1 VTFTE
6 ESYTSKASFYNHDSL
21 PKYGEIVPEFID
33 RRKHCDLYLSKD
45 GFAVNAYVN
54 ANLNIGRK
62 VIPEFLGIGDRS
74 LAARPVVINPL
85 KA

>member
-21 PKYGEIVPEFID
+21 PKYGEIVPEFIG
-33 RRKHCDLYLSKD
+33 RRKHRDLYVSKD
-45 GFAVNAYVN
+45 GFAVNADVN

-62 VIPEFLGIGDRS
+62 IIHEFSVIMDRS

-85 KA
+85 KT